1 MTYAVTDTISAQRA
15 MKIAKSYIDET
26 DDINLTDKVVVR
38 NARTTLSLAS
48 KQLTQA
54 HKADPQADVLIEG
67 AVWSIPSL
75 RSRMLIREARTW
87 EAFNLSRAIDFA
99 TQATQADPTDAF
111 AFHVLGIYELDAH
124 NPKQAIYALEQA
136 AQLEPE
142 NPEIL
147 KDLDRAKNMSGFAV
161 AAYKA
166 ADAGALIWN
175 ILIMFWNIFAITWN
189 VVTFPMRFLFRLLGV
204 IK

>member
-1 MTYAVTDTISAQRA
+1 MDTISAQRA
-15 MKIAKSYIDET
+15 MRVAKSYIDET

-54 HKADPQADVLIEG
+54 YAADPQATVDIDGVP
-67 AVWSIPSL
+67 ADIPYL
-75 RSRMLIREARTW
+75 KARALLREARTW
-87 EAFNLSRAIDFA
+87 EAFNLSRAIELA
-99 TQATQADPTDAF
+99 TQATKADPTNAY
-111 AFHVLGIYELDAH
+111 AFHVVGIYQLDAH

-147 KDLDRAKNMSGFAV
+147 KDLDRAKNMSGLSV

-166 ADAGALIWN
+166 ADAGATDIQHSHFVLEHI
-175 ILIMFWNIFAITWN
+175 
-189 VVTFPMRFLFRLLGV
+189 RRLLERHYVPHANHRQDDGHYEMTV
-204 IK
+204 L

>member
-1 MTYAVTDTISAQRA
+1 MDTISAQRA
-15 MKIAKSYIDET
+15 MRVAKSYIDET

-54 HKADPQADVLIEG
+54 YAADPQATVDIDGVP
-67 AVWSIPSL
+67 ADIPYL
-75 RSRMLIREARTW
+75 KARTLLREARTW
-87 EAFNLSRAIDFA
+87 EAFNLTRAIELA
-99 TQATQADPTDAF
+99 VQATQADPTNAY
-111 AFHVLGIYELDAH
+111 AFHVVGIYQLNAH

-147 KDLDRAKNMSGFAV
+147 KDLDRAKNMSGLSV

-166 ADAGALIWN
+166 ADAGALTYN
-175 ILIMFWNIFAITWN
+175 ILITMWNIFAVFWN
-189 VVTFPMRFLFRLLGV
+189 VITFPMRIIARMMG
-204 IK
+204 IMR